1 MSSALPLLAL
11 LRDGEH
17 DPNRMRLFD
26 LAIAEIAHLETRLAE
41 AERALEAATAPDP
54 RGEVVPM
61 RDPPDPPQ
69 DQAAPPNPPA
79 ETSPRSGSSSEPS
92 R

>member
-17 DPNRMRLFD
+17 EPNRLRLFD

-41 AERALEAATAPDP
+41 SERALAAANARGPG
-54 RGEVVPM
+54 GEVVPM
-61 RDPPDPPQ
+61 RDPPDAPQ
-69 DQAAPPNPPA
+69 DQAAPPSPPA